1 MVEGIMSNG
10 EEGKGQYIVIP
21 RREFLFFSLCTIV
34 LFVSFIISDCVQS
47 RADRAMRTDL
57 AERARISREE
67 LAAQDRILHE
77 ELADKKRTLRRERLE
92 LEKEQWRKQQGK
104 KSNP

>member
-1 MVEGIMSNG
+1 MSNG

-21 RREFLFFSLCTIV
+21 RREFLFFSLCAIV

-47 RADRAMRTDL
+47 RADRAMR
-57 AERARISREE
+57 A
-67 LAAQDRILHE
+67 
-77 ELADKKRTLRRERLE
+77 ELADQKRMDRQKIRTLRRERLE